1 MMKDICTLP
10 SHLTDKDVSSFH
22 FFHERFSLELNV
34 RTFHLSHELGQSLL
48 QLESRYPCVV
58 PTFLWSDNLKY
69 TKMQI

>member
-1 MMKDICTLP
+1 MMKDVGTLP
-10 SHLTDKDVSSFH
+10 SHLIDKDVSSS
-22 FFHERFSLELNV
+22 HEPEGAELGPS
-34 RTFHLSHELGQSLL
+34 FHLSHELGQSLL